1 MPPNGILS
9 REIRMRKLRVGII
22 GAGYI
27 AVTKHL
33 NSLKKIKEVE
43 VTAICDKQLP
53 LAKNA
58 ATKFHVKSVY
68 QDIDEMFSKEKLDV
82 AVIVTPP
89 ATHSELAIRA
99 MNYGCHVL
107 IEKPMAVSV
116 QEADAM
122 IDAAKKNDV
131 RLGIAWQNLFNP
143 AVLKAKKLVD
153 SGAVGDLLHVET
165 RTSESITSRFCTD
178 KNHWCH
184 KLPGGISAK

>member
-1 MPPNGILS
+1 M
-9 REIRMRKLRVGII
+9 
-22 GAGYI
+22 
-27 AVTKHL
+27 
-33 NSLKKIKEVE
+33 
-43 VTAICDKQLP
+43 P

-58 ATKFHVKSVY
+58 ATKFHVKNVY

-131 RLGIAWQNLFNP
+131 RLGVSWQNLFNP

-153 SGAVGDLLHVET
+153 SGAIGDLLHVET
-165 RTSESITSRFCTD
+165 RTSESITSSSAPT
-178 KNHWCH
+178 KTTGATNSQAAY
-184 KLPGGISAK
+184 SAK